1 MFLCLTRRELFEVIE
16 KKIGRG
22 GLEFI
27 ISLSKLWHMYNGV
40 KTSRLLLNPGFA
52 TNCTRKF
59 ISKKSHK
66 KWINFIYIWNIDI
79 MPPYSDLL
87 QNTIKIPASFFSM
100 YLSKYFNLASFNFL
114 HYIYLYFLLNL
125 SAAEYFFSK
134 GLKVI
139 FLCFFFF
146 SVSLCRLI

>member
-1 MFLCLTRRELFEVIE
+1 MVWLTYTQLTAGFFNKNITCFKFIFCFFVSHGVSFLKLLK

-87 QNTIKIPASFFSM
+87 QNTIKIPASFFQCIS
-100 YLSKYFNLASFNFL
+100 LNISTSPHLIS
-114 HYIYLYFLLNL
+114 YI
-125 SAAEYFFSK
+125 
-134 GLKVI
+134 I
-139 FLCFFFF
+139 FIFISCW
-146 SVSLCRLI
+146 I